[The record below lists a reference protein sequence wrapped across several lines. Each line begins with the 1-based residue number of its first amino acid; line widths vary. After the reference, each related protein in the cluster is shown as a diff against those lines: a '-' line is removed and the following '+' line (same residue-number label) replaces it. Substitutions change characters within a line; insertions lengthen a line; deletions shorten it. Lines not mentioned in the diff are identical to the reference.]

1 MGVWG
6 SQGGLSPLGLS
17 SSFAAR
23 QMSLRADCSAG
34 RGGVQ
39 PHQANGDYEV
49 TFRRTFSITAA
60 TGVLVAASA
69 LPVAS
74 PAAATPPSGEM
85 HTSVLPVG
93 TRLPSLSDLQR
104 AGGKDLLLKQRAAF
118 TGSQHAP
125 EVVGPAAGYGRVSS
139 QRSAVADPPV
149 TYPEPAR
156 TMTPQECIKGLGT
169 DKKFFFKS
177 RFASCSGAVFFTV
190 WSQNGR
196 PVGETQ
202 FVYLSV
208 GTIAKDS
215 RDVRVTQ
222 YFTKMQKTGV
232 LPTSAMMIKPSVK
245 IPKVWPSTAKVTQ
258 TGAVPGARSFDVIA
272 AQQPAGFTRVL
283 KAAAGQGSKPADAVA
298 SVFEASAVITP
309 PPGYMARG
317 ELSGT
322 LFFLPPRWDKASYL
336 PKKAQGGAVFTYL
349 VPLVYST
356 KAGSPEKAVANHI
369 KTAFTKPGSTKPANA
384 GKKVPGA
391 SPQSPLRRL
400 YHDNARRK
408 KNRSTAVSA
417 CKKAFGNDYAKG
429 GKECDEYPFATTY
442 EGCAQKT
449 YEPSAPKNNFS
460 VLPLAKKDNGNA
472 GNLLGQFMTLNR
484 ILDGDDDGFYVTI
497 K

>member
-1 MGVWG
+1 M
-6 SQGGLSPLGLS
+6 
-17 SSFAAR
+17 
-23 QMSLRADCSAG
+23 
-34 RGGVQ
+34 
-39 PHQANGDYEV
+39 NGDYEV
-49 TFRRTFSITAA
+49 TFRRTFSVTAA
-60 TGVLVAASA
+60 IGVLAAA
-69 LPVAS
+69 VLPVAS
-74 PAAATPPSGEM
+74 PAAAASHSREM

-104 AGGKDLLLKQRAAF
+104 AGGRDLLVKERAAF
-118 TGSQHAP
+118 TGSEHAP
-125 EVVGPAAGYGRVSS
+125 EVVGPAATYGRVSN

-215 RDVRVTQ
+215 RDVRITQ
-222 YFTKMQKTGV
+222 YFTKMQKTGAV
-232 LPTSAMMIKPSVK
+232 PTSAMMIKPSVK
-245 IPKVWPSTAKVTQ
+245 IPQVWPKTAKVTQ
-258 TGAVPGARSFDVIA
+258 TGTVPGARSFDVIA

-283 KAAAGQGSKPADAVA
+283 KAAPGQGSKPADAVA

-309 PPGYMARG
+309 PPGYTAAG

-336 PKKAQGGAVFTYL
+336 PKSAQGGAVFTYL

-356 KAGSPEKAVANHI
+356 KAGSPEKAVADHI
-369 KTAFTKPGSTKPANA
+369 KTAFTKPGSTKPTKA
-384 GKKVPGA
+384 GKKVPGSSA
-391 SPQSPLRRL
+391 QSPLHRL

-417 CKKAFGNDYAKG
+417 CKKAFGKDYAKG

-442 EGCAQKT
+442 EGCAQNT

-460 VLPLAKKDNGNA
+460 VRPLAKKDNGNA